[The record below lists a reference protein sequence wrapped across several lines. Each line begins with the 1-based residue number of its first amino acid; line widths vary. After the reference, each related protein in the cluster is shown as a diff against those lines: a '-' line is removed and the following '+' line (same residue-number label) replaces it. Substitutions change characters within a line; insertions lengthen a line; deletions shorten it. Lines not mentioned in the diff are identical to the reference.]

1 MPLEELAAYYAQQEP
16 RGEFVIVIEGKSLQE
31 KKAEAQE
38 EWRSLS
44 LEEHMARYAHLPEK
58 EAMKE
63 VARERGLSRREI
75 YQQWKITRTEDSE
88 EDPSLEE

>member
-1 MPLEELAAYYAQQEP
+1 
-16 RGEFVIVIEGKSLQE
+16 
-31 KKAEAQE
+31 
-38 EWRSLS
+38 
-44 LEEHMARYAHLPEK
+44 MARYAHLPEK